1 MAVRVWGIEGPH
13 RRGVGHHLLYVM
25 DAHGLRN
32 RFSAG
37 AAYRDAEH
45 PLRENRGRLHQQ
57 PADSLCLFRVVP
69 LVPGEQDVF
78 LLWVLNHHLGRGGA
92 DINPQAQDLTFFSH
106 IVCLFHGNV
115 RANLNGF

>member
-37 AAYRDAEH
+37 AAYCDAEH
-45 PLRENRGRLHQQ
+45 PLRESRGRLHHQ

-69 LVPGEQDVF
+69 PVPGKQDVF
-78 LLWVLNHHLGRGGA
+78 LLWVQNHHLGCGGA

-106 IVCLFHGNV
+106 IVCLFHGNI
-115 RANLNGF
+115 RANLNDF